1 MEGHLKLRLRFLL
14 SVISG
19 NIKLIK
25 SFFYQLVCIWFVFG
39 LIHSVDLVHLVF
51 VYTVDLTFNFFLN
64 KFDPLVT
71 IRSDSTYTIN
81 LIFGKLVKVAILFI
95 VGLSILYGLTC
106 LL

>member
-51 VYTVDLTFNFFLN
+51 VYTVDLTFSFYN

-71 IRSDSTYTIN
+71 IRSDSTHTIN
-81 LIFGKLVKVAILFI
+81 LIFGKLVIVAIFFI

-106 LL
+106 